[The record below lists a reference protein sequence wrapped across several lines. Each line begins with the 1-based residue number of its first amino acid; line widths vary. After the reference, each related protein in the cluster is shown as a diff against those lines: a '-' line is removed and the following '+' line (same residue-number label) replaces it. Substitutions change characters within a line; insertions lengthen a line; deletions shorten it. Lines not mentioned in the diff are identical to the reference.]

1 MSSWLSSIEIKFRMN
16 SIASRLVLTGFLCLC
31 LPLIGVLMTGHDLAP
46 FLKFPPEVRDI
57 GEIDFSWNVA
67 IVYWAGMIAL
77 FAWLLKPRV
86 LLVAER
92 NAGNSTGSSFPL
104 WGWLAL
110 AWLGF
115 FWWLA
120 WGRAPWFAWG
130 QKFTFTP
137 LWTGYILVMN
147 ALVHQ
152 RTGRCPMLERPG
164 FFLILFPV
172 SAIFWWTFE
181 YYNRFVQ
188 NWIYLGS
195 DVGVLEYFIHA
206 TVCFSTVLPAVYST
220 AVLLKTFPGLQA
232 RMRGPRLK
240 FKSPVT
246 FARAILLLCVVAF
259 LLVGVRPRELYPLL
273 WTGPLLTWMA
283 LSFLAGEPEDLG
295 ELRDGD
301 WRQVWTWALA
311 ALVCGLFWEMWNSLS
326 LVKWIYQVPH
336 LHGVLVFEMPLAGFA
351 GYLPFGLECAVVT
364 AMIRRW
370 ALNSDSLTH

>member
-1 MSSWLSSIEIKFRMN
+1 MN
-16 SIASRLVLTGFLCLC
+16 SITLRLVLTGFLCLC

-57 GEIDFSWNVA
+57 GVIDFSMKVA
-67 IVYWAGMIAL
+67 IVYWSGMIAL
-77 FAWLLKPRV
+77 FAWLLKPRGV
-86 LLVAER
+86 LEPKTNV
-92 NAGNSTGSSFPL
+92 GKGTDFSFPL

-110 AWLGF
+110 VGLLVC
-115 FWWLA
+115 WWLA
-120 WGRAPWFAWG
+120 WNRAPWFAWG

-137 LWTGYILVMN
+137 LWVGYILVVN
-147 ALVHQ
+147 AWVNQ
-152 RTGRCPMLERPG
+152 RSGRCPMLERPR
-164 FFLILFPV
+164 FFLVLFPV

-206 TVCFSTVLPAVYST
+206 TVCFSTVLPAVFST
-220 AVLLKTFPGLQA
+220 VVLLETFPGLQA

-246 FARAILLLCVVAF
+246 LAWAVLLVCVVAF
-259 LLVGVRPRELYPLL
+259 LMVGVLPRELYPLL
-273 WTGPLLTWMA
+273 WTGPLLTWLA

-295 ELRDGD
+295 GLGERD
-301 WRQVWTWALA
+301 WRRVWSWALA
-311 ALVCGLFWEMWNSLS
+311 ALVCGFFWEMWNFQS

-336 LHGVLVFEMPLAGFA
+336 LHGALVFEMPLAGFA

-364 AMIRRW
+364 AMVRRW
-370 ALNSDSLTH
+370 DLNSGSLIH